1 MAKVKN
7 MPRHQQKA
15 VFARMKDKDN
25 NYRLE
30 GAEGFQKRR
39 HYLMENRTAQ
49 EEYENAKF
57 DIWQSKKLTANQK
70 MGKIARLEKEHQKK
84 IEAAKI
90 QGGSYSISGD
100 VVEEK
105 YTPLKDEEKKKLME
119 EFEAEEN
126 GR

>member
-1 MAKVKN
+1 MARVKN

-15 VFARMKDKDN
+15 VFAKMKDKDN

-30 GAEGFQKRR
+30 GTEGFQRRR
-39 HYLMENRTAQ
+39 HYLMDNRTAQ
-49 EEYENAKF
+49 EEYENEKF

-70 MGKIARLEKEHQKK
+70 MSRIARLEERHQKK
-84 IEAAKI
+84 IEAAKS
-90 QGGSYSISGD
+90 QGSYPVSGD

-105 YTPLKDEEKKKLME
+105 YRPFSDGEKKRLME

>member
-1 MAKVKN
+1 MGKVKN

-39 HYLMENRTAQ
+39 HYLMENRTVQ
-49 EEYENAKF
+49 EEYENEKF
-57 DIWQSKKLTANQK
+57 DIWQSKKLTASQK
-70 MGKIARLEKEHQKK
+70 MSRIARLEEQHQKK
-84 IEAAKI
+84 AEAAKI
-90 QGGSYSISGD
+90 QGSYSISGD

>member
-1 MAKVKN
+1 MGKVKS

-70 MGKIARLEKEHQKK
+70 MGKIAGLEKEQQKK
-84 IEAAKI
+84 AEAAKS

>member
-39 HYLMENRTAQ
+39 HYLMENRTVQ
-49 EEYENAKF
+49 EEYENEKF
-57 DIWQSKKLTANQK
+57 DIWQSKKLTASQK
-70 MGKIARLEKEHQKK
+70 MSRIARLEEQHQKK
-84 IEAAKI
+84 AEAAKI
-90 QGGSYSISGD
+90 QGSYSISGD